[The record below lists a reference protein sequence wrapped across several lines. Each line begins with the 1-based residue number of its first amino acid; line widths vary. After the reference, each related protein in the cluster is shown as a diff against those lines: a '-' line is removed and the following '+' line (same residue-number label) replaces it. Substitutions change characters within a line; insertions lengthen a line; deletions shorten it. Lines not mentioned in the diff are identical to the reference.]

1 MKWKVSDS
9 SSQLTWPDK
18 AQAVNCAGACGDAA
32 RLGNGQ
38 EPHGVEEAASI
49 VLRS

>member
-1 MKWKVSDS
+1 MKWMVRDS
-9 SSQLTWPDK
+9 SSQLIWPDK
-18 AQAVNCAGACGDAA
+18 AQAVNRAGTYGDAS

-38 EPHGVEEAASI
+38 EPHRVEEAASI